1 MSIYLSI
8 YRSSLSINLYVYLFL
23 FFSSIIYTLS
33 SILYVSVIYGR
44 RVWGTQ
50 YSPTTSAAPLG
61 DRSTVVELRCGHDPH
76 DRCILMMIVMMFD
89 DSVGDGDDDDNDDCH
104 LMMMMM
110 MMLMMMVMV
119 MMMMIMM
126 MMIMMMIMY
135 DDDVDD
141 PLYYC
146 RYEHR
151 A

>member
-1 MSIYLSI
+1 MTRRPSTAPGTQEVSCDVYLSI

-89 DSVGDGDDDDNDDCH
+89 DSVGDGDDDDNDD
-104 LMMMMM
+104 
-110 MMLMMMVMV
+110 
-119 MMMMIMM
+119 
-126 MMIMMMIMY
+126 
-135 DDDVDD
+135 DVDD